1 MQVQG
6 LVYTL
11 GDLRG
16 AFAAVERINSILS
29 GSEIDEA
36 LAYGLERQ
44 IQPKD
49 VQDEKFQLFTVNGF
63 DEKQQSNHGRYMSA
77 LGTSSNLY
85 NIAASG
91 DICLEGNP
99 NVEFYACVFV

>member
-6 LVYTL
+6 LVYSF

-49 VQDEKFQLFTVNGF
+49 VQDEKFKFFVVNGF
-63 DEKQQSNHGRYMSA
+63 EEKQRSDHVRYMSA
-77 LGTSSNLY
+77 LGSSSDLFK
-85 NIAASG
+85 IVWSG
-91 DICLEGNP
+91 DISLEGNVISP
-99 NVEFYACVFV
+99 PLD